1 MKHITDDVRIREIK
15 ELSPPGHILREFPTT
30 DAAAE
35 TTYEAR
41 QALHR
46 VLHGADDRLVVV
58 VGPCSI
64 HDYDAAMEYA
74 RRLRAEMDRHAADL
88 LILMRVY
95 FEKPRT
101 TVGWKGLINDPR
113 MDGSFK
119 INDGLRLARKLL
131 WEVNELGLPA
141 ATEFL
146 DTITPQYTADLI
158 SWGAIGARTTE
169 SQVHRELASGLSCPV
184 GFKNGTDGNIR
195 IAVDAIKAAA
205 SPHHFLSVTKAG
217 HSAIVSTNGNEDC
230 HVILRGGK
238 APNYDAAA
246 VDAACGELAKAGL
259 ASRVM
264 IDFSHANSSKQ
275 FKKQL
280 EVARDVGT
288 QLAAGE
294 ERIFGVMVESHLKEG
309 RQDLKPG
316 KPLEYGVSV
325 TDACIGWEDTLVALD
340 ILADGVRARRVALAE
355 K

>member
-15 ELSPPGHILREFPTT
+15 ELSPPGHISREFPTT

-41 QALHR
+41 QAVHR
-46 VLHGADDRLVVV
+46 VLHGADGRLVVV

-64 HDYDAAMEYA
+64 HDYAAAMEYA
-74 RRLRAEMDRHAADL
+74 RKLRQEAARFADDL

-101 TVGWKGLINDPR
+101 TVGWKGLINDPH

-131 WEVNELGLPA
+131 WEVNELGLPC

-195 IAVDAIKAAA
+195 IAVDAI
-205 SPHHFLSVTKAG
+205 
-217 HSAIVSTNGNEDC
+217 
-230 HVILRGGK
+230 
-238 APNYDAAA
+238 
-246 VDAACGELAKAGL
+246 
-259 ASRVM
+259 
-264 IDFSHANSSKQ
+264 
-275 FKKQL
+275 
-280 EVARDVGT
+280 
-288 QLAAGE
+288 
-294 ERIFGVMVESHLKEG
+294 
-309 RQDLKPG
+309 
-316 KPLEYGVSV
+316 
-325 TDACIGWEDTLVALD
+325 
-340 ILADGVRARRVALAE
+340 
-355 K
+355 